1 MLLFQL
7 RKSKDGKPKDF
18 KKQNEFIVY
27 NDSGSYTWGGES
39 IKKY

>member
-27 NDSGSYTWGGES
+27 NDSGSYTWGGGVH
-39 IKKY
+39 